1 MSVKLTQYQTEKG
14 ECLMNKIDNS
24 TIKVGDIVWIKE
36 ISGSWFRD
44 SITKI
49 NSGVVRKVTSSRIYV
64 DVTYPSG
71 NETLTKILAFEYRK
85 TKRLV
90 YRDSMDMSI
99 YYLYKSE
106 REIKEVENNIK
117 AKKDAISELEATLKN
132 KLNTLN
138 TEQIESITKFIK
150 SLK

>member
-1 MSVKLTQYQTEKG
+1 
-14 ECLMNKIDNS
+14 MNKIDNS

-36 ISGSWFRD
+36 ISGSWVRD

-49 NSGVVRKVTSSRIYV
+49 NSGVVKKVTSSRIYV
-64 DVTYPSG
+64 DIKYPIR
-71 NETLTKILAFEYRK
+71 NETITKTLVFEYRK

-90 YRDSMDMSI
+90 YRDSMGMSV

-106 REIKEVENNIK
+106 REIKEIENNIK
-117 AKKDAISELEATLKN
+117 AKKDAKSELESTLKN

-150 SLK
+150 SLN

>member
-1 MSVKLTQYQTEKG
+1 
-14 ECLMNKIDNS
+14 MNKIDNS

-36 ISGSWFRD
+36 INGSWFRD

-64 DVTYPSG
+64 DVEYPSG
-71 NETLTKILAFEYRK
+71 NETLTKILSFEYRK

-90 YRDSMDMSI
+90 YRDSMGMSV

-117 AKKDAISELEATLKN
+117 AKKDAKSELESILKN

-150 SLK
+150 SLN

>member
-1 MSVKLTQYQTEKG
+1 M
-14 ECLMNKIDNS
+14 
-24 TIKVGDIVWIKE
+24 
-36 ISGSWFRD
+36 
-44 SITKI
+44 
-49 NSGVVRKVTSSRIYV
+49 TSSRIYV
-64 DVTYPSG
+64 DITYPSG
-71 NETLTKILAFEYRK
+71 NETLTKILPFEYRK

-117 AKKDAISELEATLKN
+117 AKKDAVSELEATLKN

-138 TEQIESITKFIK
+138 TEQIKSITKFIN
-150 SLK
+150 SLN

>member
-1 MSVKLTQYQTEKG
+1 MSVKLTQHQTEKG

-24 TIKVGDIVWIKE
+24 TIKVGNIVWIKE
-36 ISGSWFRD
+36 INGSWFRD

-106 REIKEVENNIK
+106 KEIKEVENNIK
-117 AKKDAISELEATLKN
+117 AKKDAVSELESTLKN

-138 TEQIESITKFIK
+138 TEQIKSITKFIK

>member
-1 MSVKLTQYQTEKG
+1 
-14 ECLMNKIDNS
+14 MNKIDNS

-36 ISGSWFRD
+36 INGSWFRD

-49 NSGVVRKVTSSRIYV
+49 NSGVIRKVTSSRIYV

-71 NETLTKILAFEYRK
+71 NETLTKILSFEYRK

-90 YRDSMDMSI
+90 YRDSMDMSV

-106 REIKEVENNIK
+106 KEIKEVENNIK
-117 AKKDAISELEATLKN
+117 AKKDAISELETTLKN
-132 KLNTLN
+132 KLN